1 MENLKEGFNYFY
13 KNGDDI
19 KYVNDTI
26 NTQHDTDGTGDTG
39 APIQTGQ
46 FYNYVMDNFGK
57 NPTDY
62 NGINYAGILV
72 EPGGVDGFTH
82 IPPLASFYTSRGL
95 DNTQDHRGWT
105 DVLNSDIISDR
116 RMTCG
121 SVIDFLHSLKHL
133 TSSTGDINI
142 DIQTKYDDISD
153 DLCKEKKIPIGNN
166 FLNLNNELIQYLQQ
180 TCNICNSDDQWKQ
193 N

>member
-1 MENLKEGFNYFY
+1 METIRDKISKNDSKPSNIESGKVEKYIYGKLEGQFFNYFY

-39 APIQTGQ
+39 VPIQTGQ

-95 DNTQDHRGWT
+95 NNTQDHRGWT
-105 DVLNSDIISDR
+105 DVLNSDR

-133 TSSTGDINI
+133 TSPTGDIDI
-142 DIQTKYDDISD
+142 DIQTKYDDIR
-153 DLCKEKKIPIGNN
+153 E
-166 FLNLNNELIQYLQQ
+166 
-180 TCNICNSDDQWKQ
+180 NICTRKKYLLMIIF
-193 N
+193 